1 MMLTHIVI
9 KKMPCNICCIHQ
21 VLYDGEPTVSVT
33 TLRPKATGKVGQIR
47 SREGRLRGRKNRRR
61 HNGARGA
68 RLAIYSL
75 SGHHLYLES
84 ISLPT
89 QPKHATM
96 SESDYSEIVE
106 PGNPGGAAIT
116 PRG

>member
-47 SREGRLRGRKNRRR
+47 SREGRLRGRKNRRCR
-61 HNGARGA
+61 NRTRGG
-68 RLAIYSL
+68 RLTTLFL

-84 ISLPT
+84 IPLPT

-96 SESDYSEIVE
+96 SESGYSEIVE
-106 PGNPGGAAIT
+106 PSSPDGAAIT